1 MVQHKIGLTV
11 NTKENGIEK
20 VMEIIKVFHA
30 HKKLY
35 ERMRMKGDLYEKS
48 KQNRAIFTKA
58 R

>member
-48 KQNRAIFTKA
+48 K
-58 R
+58 